1 METRVAFPGGINL
14 MSIAVYPGS
23 FDPITLGHL
32 NIIRR
37 AASVFDLL
45 LVCVMVNSEKRPMFS
60 AEERVEFIKRTVARF
75 SNVRVEASED
85 LLVKYMRD
93 KGAKVIIKGL
103 RAVSDFDH
111 EFQIALV
118 NRKLDQGVETLFI
131 PSSEK
136 YTYISSSIVKE
147 MARYGAD
154 LRTFVPVEIIEDV
167 VRRAEIGG

>member
-1 METRVAFPGGINL
+1 